1 MRQDE
6 NASVPSL
13 NPNFT
18 HRSRSAARRSSG
30 VAQEAIHPAKTTT
43 AAIRTVDILAI
54 MVFLPA
60 FESAT

>member
-13 NPNFT
+13 NPNFA
-18 HRSRSAARRSSG
+18 HRSRSAASRCSG
-30 VAQEAIHPAKTTT
+30 VAQEAIHPARTTT
-43 AAIRTVDILAI
+43 AAARIIDILAI

-60 FESAT
+60 FESVT